1 MRIVLASESESRK
14 RALEILGLKYEVW
27 PSAIDERAIRD
38 PDPVVLMRRL
48 AEAKAW
54 AVVRSLHGAEAAAAA
69 PGGSASGRVS
79 GQNDSGEEPAVVVA
93 GDAVVAKERRI
104 FQKPRSY
111 EEAMAFL
118 HELSGSALRFVT
130 SLVVIRTDT
139 QKVLSTVEFSS
150 IRFRELVE
158 REIRDYVMRYPV
170 LQFAGAFE
178 GDGVLRFAESVSGSF
193 NFMTGMPVSRLAV
206 FLREQGV
213 AV

>member
-1 MRIVLASESESRK
+1 MVLT
-14 RALEILGLKYEVW
+14 
-27 PSAIDERAIRD
+27 
-38 PDPVVLMRRL
+38 RRL

-54 AVVRSLHGAEAAAAA
+54 TAVRSLQGAEAATAP

-79 GQNDSGEEPAVVVA
+79 GKDDSGEEPAVVVA
-93 GDAVVAKERRI
+93 GDAVVTKERRI
-104 FQKPRSY
+104 FEKPRSY
-111 EEAMAFL
+111 QEAMAFL

-139 QKVLSTVEFSS
+139 QKVLSTVEFAS

-193 NFMTGMPVSRLAV
+193 NFMTGVPVSRLAV